1 MPNYSATSSVTSSV
15 SVVCSLEV
23 DEVMFVLPATLAVLP
38 FEQAQ
43 NTVRHKII
51 DIKTHKYLRIK
62 NPPSL
67 RTEEKIQ

>member
-1 MPNYSATSSVTSSV
+1 MYKRQVTVTSPA

-43 NTVRHKII
+43 NTVRHKTI

-67 RTEEKIQ
+67 RTEENAQ